1 MGNYSEAGQ
10 GLKKMFIA
18 QIGII
23 VCSVLMIIPIINII
37 AMIGSIVFMV
47 ISIVGLN
54 QAGKEIE
61 GCKTAFIL
69 TIVNLIVS
77 IVGAFF
83 KTGILYTLFSVAT
96 SVLSLLVA
104 YYVCTSVA
112 AVMNQIGA
120 ADVAAKG
127 ITVWKFN
134 LVCYIILIVAS
145 VLALIPI
152 INIIAGIVAIITSIV
167 AIVAE
172 ILYMIFLNKSYH
184 ALGVQ

>member
-1 MGNYSEAGQ
+1 MGNRAEAGQ
-10 GLKKMFIA
+10 GLKKMF
-18 QIGII
+18 
-23 VCSVLMIIPIINII
+23 I

-69 TIVNLIVS
+69 TIVTLIVS

-83 KTGILYTLFSVAT
+83 KTGILSTLFSIAN
-96 SVLSLLVA
+96 SVLSLMVA

-112 AVMNQIGA
+112 AVMNQISA
-120 ADVAAKG
+120 
-127 ITVWKFN
+127 
-134 LVCYIILIVAS
+134 
-145 VLALIPI
+145 
-152 INIIAGIVAIITSIV
+152 
-167 AIVAE
+167 AE